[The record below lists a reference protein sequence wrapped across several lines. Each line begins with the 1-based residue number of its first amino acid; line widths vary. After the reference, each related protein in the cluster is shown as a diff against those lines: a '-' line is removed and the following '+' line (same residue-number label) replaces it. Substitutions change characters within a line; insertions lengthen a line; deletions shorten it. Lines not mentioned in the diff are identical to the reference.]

1 MKSVHHPSKNIFI
14 FVIPKAFP
22 PIIKP
27 TTIKTIPH
35 STFPNFFIIY
45 FPPFYW

>member
-27 TTIKTIPH
+27 NYSADGCGRIT
-35 STFPNFFIIY
+35 STSECGRGIT
-45 FPPFYW
+45 